1 MAYSV
6 TNPAQCLPG
15 GSGGAPRVFVY
26 SSTDAHAT
34 VEGAGYFSDGYTY
47 GMRVGDVVI
56 VNKTTATIETTI
68 HQVITATQSTGAVTI
83 SAATLA

>member
-1 MAYSV
+1 MAYS
-6 TNPAQCLPG
+6 TSNPPNLLYG

-34 VEGAGYFSDGYTY
+34 VEGAGYFTDGYTY
-47 GMRVGDVVI
+47 GMRVGDTVFVH
-56 VNKTTATIETTI
+56 KTVATQESTM